1 MRVLQLNAFCYDVY
15 TGLILKVPCVA
26 TFLVGQQGGF
36 PNHTNTNT
44 LHVCVD
50 LQPKA
55 CIYFIHIWIS
65 YDMCMYS
72 FYFLFQ
78 MAIKFRS
85 CGYSTWN
92 APLKKQQ

>member
-1 MRVLQLNAFCYDVY
+1 MY
-15 TGLILKVPCVA
+15 
-26 TFLVGQQGGF
+26 
-36 PNHTNTNT
+36 NT

-65 YDMCMYS
+65 YDMYMYS
-72 FYFLFQ
+72 FYCLG
-78 MAIKFRS
+78 IKFRS

-92 APLKKQQ
+92 APLKKQSNEQDK